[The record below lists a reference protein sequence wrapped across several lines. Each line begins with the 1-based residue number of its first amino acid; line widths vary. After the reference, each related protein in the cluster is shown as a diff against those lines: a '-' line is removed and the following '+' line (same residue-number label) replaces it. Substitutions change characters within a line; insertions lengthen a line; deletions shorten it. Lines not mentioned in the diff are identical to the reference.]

1 MLSNRRQ
8 FLKTTAITTACLGL
22 GDLGLLDRLPRV
34 SAAEAAMPPRVVRF
48 SAKIEP
54 LVRLLEETPSER
66 LLEEIA
72 SRIHLGLSYR
82 EVLTALLLAGAEYP
96 AAARRV

>member
-1 MLSNRRQ
+1 
-8 FLKTTAITTACLGL
+8 
-22 GDLGLLDRLPRV
+22 V

-48 SAKIEP
+48 SAEIEP
-54 LVRLLEETPSER
+54 LVRLLEEAPRER

-96 AAARRV
+96 AAARRVQIPFSPGRQLGPPREPIVA